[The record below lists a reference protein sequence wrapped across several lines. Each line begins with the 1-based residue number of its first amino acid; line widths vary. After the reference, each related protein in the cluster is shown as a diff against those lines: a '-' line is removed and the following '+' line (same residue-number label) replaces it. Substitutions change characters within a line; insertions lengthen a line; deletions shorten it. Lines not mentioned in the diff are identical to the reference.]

1 MPEFRP
7 ASSDCPDAVSYPLA
21 KPARLLHMSR
31 LDDADHR
38 SECGCSS
45 GVEHNLAKVGVE
57 GSNPFARSK
66 IRLDSKD
73 IYAVRCCRRAVL
85 HFSFSHPLAT
95 ACSDASSQPT
105 PL

>member
-31 LDDADHR
+31 LDDADRR

-66 IRLDSKD
+66 FPMQEDTG
-73 IYAVRCCRRAVL
+73 RRGNTPAL
-85 HFSFSHPLAT
+85 FSFGAPPGHHGAGYCWRLPIHPL
-95 ACSDASSQPT
+95 
-105 PL
+105 